1 MYDMDLDLRIFLWGA
16 IIQAP
21 RTFFTPCSPLLVGA
35 LLCVRR
41 GLYAVKS
48 RREIRK
54 RNKEEISS
62 DVPIT
67 QLLQMLLVESPYC
80 FQAHLAP
87 TEWFIISFYEGTY

>member
-1 MYDMDLDLRIFLWGA
+1 MGV
-16 IIQAP
+16 
-21 RTFFTPCSPLLVGA
+21 VGA
-35 LLCVRR
+35 LHC
-41 GLYAVKS
+41 AVKS

-54 RNKEEISS
+54 RNKEKISS

-87 TEWFIISFYEGTY
+87 TEWFIISFYEGIRKCNLGLLFIWG

>member
-1 MYDMDLDLRIFLWGA
+1 MDLDLRIFLWGA

-21 RTFFTPCSPLLVGA
+21 RTFFTPVPPCLMGVVGA

-80 FQAHLAP
+80 FQAHLAL

>member
-1 MYDMDLDLRIFLWGA
+1 MGV
-16 IIQAP
+16 
-21 RTFFTPCSPLLVGA
+21 VGA
-35 LLCVRR
+35 LLCVR
-41 GLYAVKS
+41 LYAVKS